1 MKKITGLLIDV
12 HNGKSCTATVDD
24 NLHAYYELIQTDLI
38 DIQTRAI
45 GYHKKKPYAIV
56 CDDEGLLKSE
66 PKISAI
72 DSVGKVM
79 FVGNL
84 FVVKNGEDGEL
95 ASLEQ
100 KDIDY
105 LSRFIQMQG
114 TARFPD
120 PYPMLHQVEYL

>member
-1 MKKITGLLIDV
+1 MKQITGLLIDV
-12 HNGKSCTATVDD
+12 HNNAVSVETIDD
-24 NLHAYYELIQTDLI
+24 HLHSYYELLKTDLI

-56 CDDEGLLKSE
+56 CDDEGLLKFE

-72 DSVGKVM
+72 DSVGRVM

-84 FVVKNGEDGEL
+84 FIVRNGEDGEL
-95 ASLEQ
+95 ASLEK
-100 KDIDY
+100 KDVDY

>member
-1 MKKITGLLIDV
+1 MKQITGLLIDV
-12 HNGKSCTATVDD
+12 KANAVSVETIDD
-24 NLHAYYELIQTDLI
+24 HLHSYYELLQTDLI

-45 GYHKKKPYAIV
+45 GYRKKTPYAIV

-72 DSVGKVM
+72 DSVGRIM

-84 FVVKNGEDGEL
+84 FIVKNGEDGEL
-95 ASLEQ
+95 ASLE
-100 KDIDY
+100 KNDVDY
-105 LSRFIQMQG
+105 LSRFIRMQG